1 MKKRE
6 LVKKIAEVG
15 CARLQ
20 GRYDVRC
27 DSCPLVCTCT
37 GTEGSIKAA
46 NEYLLAHPKKD
57 KPCPY
62 CVGIGEE
69 TFITSSPDG
78 ITSSIIIRPCPL
90 CLGSKKR
97 IKRAELE
104 AEVVR
109 LRGEECK

>member
-46 NEYLLAHPKKD
+46 NEYLIAHPKGD
-57 KPCPY
+57 KPCPH
-62 CVGIGEE
+62 CGGSGEE
-69 TFITSSPDG
+69 LTTVTTPGGSTAFTK
-78 ITSSIIIRPCPL
+78 RPCPL
-90 CLGSKKR
+90 CLGTGKR

-109 LRGEECK
+109 LREGK